1 MSAPRSSPRVLI
13 VDDEADLRELLE
25 ITLLK
30 MGLDVDSAENL
41 AQARAYLA
49 QAQGPADAGGSG
61 GNGGNG
67 GNGGAAGP
75 GPYALVLTDMRLP
88 DGLGLELVREVSA
101 TFRNTPIAVVT
112 AYGSAD
118 NAVVALK
125 AGAFDYIS
133 KPVALDQLRVMVQSA
148 LRLNAPP
155 AETPGAAPREA
166 SRLKGESAVMQALR
180 AQIARLARSMAPIAI
195 NGESGSGKEL
205 AAREIH
211 AQSSRAGKPFIAVN
225 CGAIPEALMEA
236 EFFGYRKGAF
246 TGAADERDGFFQAA
260 NGGTLMLD
268 EVADLPLA
276 MQVKLLRAIQERR
289 VRKIGATAEEAV
301 DVRIISAT
309 HKNLEQLVEQ
319 GAFRQDLFYR
329 LNVIELSLPPLR
341 ERADDL
347 GVLTDAILARLGTF
361 DQKVVLG
368 PGVLDALRGYAFPGN
383 VRELENILERA
394 LAFANDGVIEVRDLA
409 LKGNRAADMPPGYV
423 PPPAEL
429 RADAA
434 AAPAG
439 AAQAAPVRAPSAVPQ
454 GFMPLPGAPERT
466 APPAGAYPAGAHPT
480 GTHPAGIHPAGAN
493 PAGAPAAPAASVAHA
508 AHVTP
513 ASDGAGAAA
522 RPAPPLPPLDALPS
536 NLPDYLAQVERDI
549 IMRALAQTQY
559 NRTQAASLLGIS
571 FRQLRY
577 QMQKL
582 NIQEPEA

>member
-1 MSAPRSSPRVLI
+1 MNAKGSQRAPRVLV

-25 ITLLK
+25 LTLLK
-30 MGLDVDSAENL
+30 MGLDVDSAETL
-41 AQARAYLA
+41 RQARGLLA
-49 QAQGPADAGGSG
+49 EAEYQ
-61 GNGGNG
+61 
-67 GNGGAAGP
+67 
-75 GPYALVLTDMRLP
+75 LVLTDMRLP
-88 DGLGLELVREVSA
+88 DGLGLELVREVCA
-101 TFRNTPIAVVT
+101 AYKNTPIAVVT
-112 AYGSAD
+112 AFGSAD

-133 KPVALDQLRVMVQSA
+133 KPVALDQLRLMVQSA
-148 LRLNAPP
+148 LRLNAEP
-155 AETPGAAPREA
+155 APGLAASAEPAA
-166 SRLKGESAVMQALR
+166 SRLKGDSAVIQALR

-466 APPAGAYPAGAHPT
+466 APPAGAYPAGIR
-480 GTHPAGIHPAGAN
+480 PAGIH